1 MKRII
6 STLALAVA
14 SVTAFGQLKVGS
26 VAPDF
31 TLTDIN
37 GKSHHLYAYLDSGYS
52 VIIDVSAAWCG
63 PCWSAHNS
71 GVLDN
76 LTTHYGPNGT
86 TSPGKIKVI
95 FIEGESTNTTAQ
107 LHGTS
112 SGSSYAT
119 YSQGDWVTGTNYPI
133 IDNATQNSNYLYGG
147 FPSFTVICRDR
158 LVALATAGYGS
169 AMGAESWWLA
179 YTGTCPTYA
188 PTSATDAKAVPY
200 TGKEYFLCSA
210 TPSVTFQNYSTSNL
224 TSATINIKSGSTVV
238 KTQTWTG
245 TLAPYGL
252 ATVAI
257 NSFTPTQFAPFKYE
271 VVASGDA
278 NAANN
283 TSADSA
289 FKVYNASSAQTT
301 PWSENFE
308 SSANFSYKMAASDDY
323 VRPFSSSGSYV
334 LTGPNGA
341 NGRALMFPNPEVAN
355 NTASEVV
362 LGNFNSGTA
371 ANVALDF
378 DLSYANSSGKTDKIE
393 VFVSNNCGAWT
404 SVWSKSGAALST
416 TAPPASGAFVPTAAN
431 MWRHESVNL
440 TANKGSNF
448 AIKMVGTSNQG
459 HYAFVDNLKVTN
471 TTGVENVINN
481 GTVKLYPNPA
491 KENAALEFTLAKN
504 GTVVVNVLD
513 ATGRTVATVAN
524 GNMTAG
530 AQHVNIPTAAL
541 AAGVY
546 SISIQTEEG
555 TLTQRLSV
563 VK

>member
-37 GKSHHLYAYLDSGYS
+37 GQSHHLYAYLDSGYS

-71 GVLDN
+71 HVFED

-86 TSPGKIKVI
+86 MSKGKVKVI

-112 SGSSYAT
+112 SGTAYAT

-133 IDNATQNSNYLYGG
+133 IDNATQNSNYLFGG

-188 PTSATDAKAVPY
+188 PSSAVDAKAVPY
-200 TGKEYFLCSA
+200 SGKDYFLCSA
-210 TPSVTFQNYSTSNL
+210 TPSVTFQNYSTTNL

-238 KTQTWTG
+238 KSQTWTG
-245 TLAPYGL
+245 SLAPYGI

-257 NSFTPTQFAPFKYE
+257 NSFAPTQFAPFKYE

-283 TSADSA
+283 VSPDSA
-289 FKVYNASSAQTT
+289 FKVYNAASASTT

-308 SSANFSYKMAASDDY
+308 SSANLPYKMSDNGY
-323 VRPFSSSGSYV
+323 VGTFSSSGSYV
-334 LTGPNGA
+334 LTGPNGST
-341 NGRALMFPNPEVAN
+341 GRALMFPNPEVSSG
-355 NTASEVV
+355 TTEEIVV
-362 LGNFNSGTA
+362 GNFNSGTA

-378 DLSYANSSGKTDKIE
+378 DLSYANASGKTDKLE
-393 VFVSNNCGAWT
+393 VFASNNCGAWT
-404 SVWSKSGAALST
+404 SVWSKSGATLGT
-416 TAPPASGAFVPTAAN
+416 TPPPASGAFVPTAAN

-440 TANKGSNF
+440 TAYKGTNF
-448 AIKMVGTSNQG
+448 ALKIVGTSNAG

-471 TTGVENVINN
+471 TTGVETVINN
-481 GTVKLYPNPA
+481 STVSLYPNPA
-491 KENAALEFTLAKN
+491 KEAAALDFTLVKG

-513 ATGRTVATVAN
+513 AVGRTVATVAN
-524 GNMTAG
+524 GTMAAG
-530 AQHVNIPTAAL
+530 AQHITIPTAAL

-546 SISIQTEEG
+546 NISIQTEEG